1 MMNALPSLHPKNTCP
16 GSKTIFSFA
25 SGSPAPPPSYENL
38 TFLHNPHQN
47 LFFELAS
54 GFYPVHAKICVL
66 KGTHKQFFWSPFS
79 VLQILAIWASLKF

>member
-38 TFLHNPHQN
+38 TFLHNPVHIDISHQN
-47 LFFELAS
+47 
-54 GFYPVHAKICVL
+54 
-66 KGTHKQFFWSPFS
+66 GTLVTIDEST
-79 VLQILAIWASLKF
+79 